1 MIEAISMTKFRNTK
15 SLNESLSSL
24 MHEITQSLTVI
35 NAYASGCI
43 NQLKSK
49 DYEKNK
55 IIDALYEVKKHTELL
70 ENKIKKMYINS

>member
-1 MIEAISMTKFRNTK
+1 
-15 SLNESLSSL
+15 